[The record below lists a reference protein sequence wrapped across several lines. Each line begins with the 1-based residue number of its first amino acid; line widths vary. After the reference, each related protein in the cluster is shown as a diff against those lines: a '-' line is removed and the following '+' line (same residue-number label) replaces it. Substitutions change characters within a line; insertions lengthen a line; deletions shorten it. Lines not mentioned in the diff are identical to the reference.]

1 MPSTRGKEKNVGGV
15 GMGFFPPSGHLR
27 KTMKAFSSVVL
38 GAVIL
43 GKSVEAFSPSAR
55 SKVLNDLKDMRMD
68 VKDMRMDMKDVRM
81 SGAGGA
87 ASPDYYVEGKWKTLM
102 TVLMSVISG
111 FVLRNFIMLAV
122 LISLPLG
129 IE

>member
-1 MPSTRGKEKNVGGV
+1 MKS
-15 GMGFFPPSGHLR
+15 MYD
-27 KTMKAFSSVVL
+27 TMKGFSTVVL

-55 SKVLNDLKDMRMD
+55 SKILNDLKDMRMD

-87 ASPDYYVEGKWKTLM
+87 ASPDYYVEGEL
-102 TVLMSVISG
+102 LH
-111 FVLRNFIMLAV
+111 
-122 LISLPLG
+122 
-129 IE
+129 

>member
-1 MPSTRGKEKNVGGV
+1 MK
-15 GMGFFPPSGHLR
+15 
-27 KTMKAFSSVVL
+27 MKAFSTVVL

-68 VKDMRMDMKDVRM
+68 VKDTRMDMKDVRM

-102 TVLMSVISG
+102 AVLMSVIS
-111 FVLRNFIMLAV
+111 
-122 LISLPLG
+122 
-129 IE
+129 

>member
-1 MPSTRGKEKNVGGV
+1 M
-15 GMGFFPPSGHLR
+15 
-27 KTMKAFSSVVL
+27 MKAFSTVVL

-68 VKDMRMDMKDVRM
+68 VKDMRMDVKDTRMDMKDVRM

-87 ASPDYYVEGKWKTLM
+87 ASPDYYVEGKWKTL
-102 TVLMSVISG
+102 TAVLMSVISG
-111 FVLRNFIMLAV
+111 FMLRNFIMLAV